1 MRRLAL
7 VVSLVLQ
14 PSLVAASLYVAS
26 ATIMGEWLGL
36 PLALMFSSFLPLAF
50 TVSWARLNGSPWDL
64 PSRSLRGI
72 PLIFASTS
80 NLVGAL
86 LTYVLSTARYMTAIM
101 AGYGLGGILAYAA
114 SRRWKVSIHALSVA
128 EAVVGFHYLAGTPL
142 VLLAGAATVAVGWA
156 RVRLGKHTVL
166 QVVIGVIIG
175 LLSASVAFH
184 IFLS

>member
-7 VVSLVLQ
+7 TVSLILQ

-26 ATIMGEWLGL
+26 ATVMGEWLGL

-72 PLIFASTS
+72 PLMFASAS

-86 LTYVLSTARYMTAIM
+86 LTYMLSTARYISAIM
-101 AGYGLGGILAYAA
+101 VGYGLGGILAYAA
-114 SRRWKVSIHALSVA
+114 SRRWKVSIHTLSVA
-128 EAVVGFHYLAGTPL
+128 EAVVGFHYLASTPL
-142 VLLAGAATVAVGWA
+142 VLLAGIATVAVGWA
-156 RVRLGKHTVL
+156 RVRLGKHTVH
-166 QVVIGVIIG
+166 QVVVGAVIG
-175 LLSASVAFH
+175 LISASIAFH
-184 IFLS
+184 LFLS